1 MLLADKGAFI
11 IILDESA
18 LIVTNDTLAVVIVAV
33 IGQTMLEFSC
43 SMSV

>member
-18 LIVTNDTLAVVIVAV
+18 LIVTNCALAVVIVAA
-33 IGQTMLEFSC
+33 IGQTILEF
-43 SMSV
+43 